1 MVDSSYEAATTR
13 LRQKL
18 RDSRIEAG
26 LTQAEVGRIL
36 GKPQSM
42 ISKLETTNHR
52 LEFLEV
58 QILAQVYGKPLSHY
72 EDRELSLDLSRATTG
87 R

>member
-1 MVDSSYEAATTR
+1 MASQRSYLAAYSR

-36 GKPQSM
+36 GRSQAF
-42 ISKLETTNHR
+42 ISKLETTDRH
-52 LEFLEV
+52 LEFRFN
-58 QILAQVYGKPLSHY
+58 AA
-72 EDRELSLDLSRATTG
+72 DD
-87 R
+87 